1 MAAAEG
7 DPDRRNTA
15 AGPLLPARPALFL
28 DFDGTLVEIA
38 PDPGSVRVPP
48 ALPGVLARIAD
59 RLSGAVAIVS
69 GRPLGEIDRFLD
81 PFASAASGLHGLER
95 RLAAGE
101 PVVSV
106 PRPEPLDRLVAAF
119 AASGF
124 GGDGVLV
131 EDKGATVAFHFRAA
145 PERGAAISAFV
156 RERARELSGLAVVEG
171 KMVIEVKPRGADK
184 GLAIRAHLA
193 TAAFRGRIPVFL
205 GDDVTDEDG
214 FAAVLELG
222 GVAVKVGDGPTVATH
237 RLADVAA
244 VHSWLTGLAQD
255 GRRPND
261 ESDRDHDGDH
271 GRGGR

>member
-1 MAAAEG
+1 MAG
-7 DPDRRNTA
+7 GGPDRRHD
-15 AGPLLPARPALFL
+15 AGGPPLPARPALFL

-48 ALPGVLARIAD
+48 ALPDVLARIAH

-69 GRPLGEIDRFLD
+69 GRSLGEIDRFLA

-95 RLAAGE
+95 RLAAGA

-106 PRPEPLDRLVAAF
+106 PRPEPLDRLAAAF
-119 AASGF
+119 AGSGL

-131 EDKGATVAFHFRAA
+131 EDKGATVAFHFRAV
-145 PERGAAISAFV
+145 PERGAAISTFV
-156 RERARELSGLAVVEG
+156 RDFAGERSGLAVVEG
-171 KMVIEVKPRGADK
+171 KMVIEVKPGGADK

-193 TAAFRGRIPVFL
+193 TAAFRGRVPVFL

-214 FAAVLELG
+214 FAAVLDLG
-222 GVAVKVGDGPTVATH
+222 GVAVKVGEGPTVATH

-244 VHSWLTGLAQD
+244 VHSWLTGLAHD

-261 ESDRDHDGDH
+261 EPDTDRS
-271 GRGGR
+271 